1 MDVWFAFGEVV
12 EVPPLEPAVCSQ
24 HNRQQSLFPNFV
36 VFGLRLSQPE
46 MQAFYSDDFVLPLP
60 PMSTTPIIS
69 RWCILGQRPQ
79 TPRVQEASVYCVLD
93 NVQQSDRLLR
103 AYSSLANSVEFRQS
117 RQCLDER
124 VDIIEIPA
132 ADSYAMSRTSSYLV
146 LKELRAPLQ
155 WGRSYPMT
163 MQFERAGFVNVMVS
177 IGAH

>member
-1 MDVWFAFGEVV
+1 MKPRAFAHALYRHG
-12 EVPPLEPAVCSQ
+12 PLHRATMAVL
-24 HNRQQSLFPNFV
+24 SLLLAMMASPGLAHEYYTNNFTLV
-36 VFGLRLSQPE
+36 HPWSEATDPE
-46 MQAFYSDDFVLPLP
+46 
-60 PMSTTPIIS
+60 
-69 RWCILGQRPQ
+69 
-79 TPRVQEASVYCVLD
+79 VQEASVYCVLD
-93 NVQQSDRLLR
+93 NVQHSDRLLR
-103 AYSSLANSVEFRQS
+103 AYSSLANSVEFRHS
-117 RQCLDER
+117 RQGLDER